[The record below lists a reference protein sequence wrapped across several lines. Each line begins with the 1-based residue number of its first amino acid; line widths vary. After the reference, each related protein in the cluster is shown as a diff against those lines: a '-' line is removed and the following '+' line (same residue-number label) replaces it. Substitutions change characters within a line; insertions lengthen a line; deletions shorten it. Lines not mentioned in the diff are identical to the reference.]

1 MKTRNKILFSV
12 LPVISSVPVLAASCS
27 GNEQKTDKKVI
38 FSMAHSKTWPLPLAL
53 NPLIDYY
60 NDFHKNEKGFIK
72 VEPLYAE
79 TTKIYK
85 EFDLIKDVKQNIETG
100 EISKLPNL
108 ILGAQ
113 ASAYILNQGKDLL
126 DLNSYGVNKALF
138 STKIANL
145 HAKLA
150 GQDNT
155 DKIYNIPFDNADTD
169 ALLFNLDLMNLIFE
183 LIKQGGGQVDEASDI
198 YLKALEASK
207 KGNDVPTNS
216 IFKALKVKENAFKD
230 WKVNDETFKSIESI
244 RKFSK
249 KFHDGVELDSSKIN
263 KKTIDGEVLSIDYQ
277 DQVFI
282 KELTEN
288 NKNKSIFSLEKT
300 NDKNEPTKVKYNIV
314 TDEGIKSNFTNLWNS
329 YKDTVARQEFTEGE
343 SKHSFYSIKYMKNQ
357 LAEWGNWDILQ
368 YKTAISFAASV
379 GANMSKQTV
388 WAHKY
393 FVELAK
399 AATEEQYKTFS
410 TDDDVLLKGQVL
422 STGKKVFSEGGSSL
436 IPIKSSDNELNDAT
450 AKFVKWL
457 YNGKNDLLQKG
468 KMEDNWK
475 TFAKTSGY
483 IIPLKSVINEDGFDW
498 INQEITNLTKSVKE
512 NETKLSTLDEKQKAK
527 WVSDSLAINYLK
539 SAKVSLESMLL
550 FEKENDIVAVD
561 NALNDK
567 TSSIMSII
575 DKELLK
581 QTNKDKEDSKSAEEM
596 IEAFKTSIAK

>member
-1 MKTRNKILFSV
+1 MKTRNKILLSV
-12 LPVISSVPVLAASCS
+12 LPVISSMPVLAASCS

-60 NDFHKNEKGFIK
+60 NDSHKNEKGFIK

-79 TTKIYK
+79 TTNIYK

-126 DLNSYGVNKALF
+126 DLNSYGINKALF

-150 GQDNT
+150 GQDDT

-183 LIKQGGGQVDEASDI
+183 LIKQGGGHVDEASDI
-198 YLKALEASK
+198 YAKATEASK
-207 KGNDVPTNS
+207 KGNDVPANS
-216 IFKALKVKENAFKD
+216 IFKALKVKQNAFKG
-230 WKVNDETFKSIESI
+230 WKVDDSTFKSIESI
-244 RKFSK
+244 REFSK

-263 KKTIDGEVLSIDYQ
+263 KGTIDGEILSIDYQ

-314 TDEGIKSNFTNLWNS
+314 ADEEIKSKFTNLWNS
-329 YKDTVARQEFTEGE
+329 YKDTVARQEFSVGG

-436 IPIKSSDNELNDAT
+436 IPIKSNDKELNDAT
-450 AKFVKWL
+450 AKFVNWL
-457 YNGKNDLLQKG
+457 YKGENDLLEKG

-483 IIPLKSVINEDGFDW
+483 IIPLKSVITEKGIHW
-498 INQEITNLTKSVKE
+498 IEREISKLTKNVKE
-512 NETKLSTLDEKQKAK
+512 NESKLSTFDETQKAK

-581 QTNKDKEDSKSAEEM
+581 QTNKDKEDSKSAEQM
-596 IEAFKTSIAK
+596 LEAFKTSIAK